1 MNTIIKALNSEN
13 PDAVTI
19 KEAAQIIQAGGLV
32 AFPTETVYG
41 LGANALDEASVKKIF
56 QAKGRPSD
64 NPLIVH
70 ISSREELPPLVEYIP
85 EKAQILMDAFWPGPL
100 TLIFPKSDSIPY
112 SITAG
117 LATVAIRLPQ
127 NKIARALIEA
137 AQVPIAAPSAN
148 TSGKPSPT
156 KASHVIEDL
165 NGKIEMILDGGS
177 VLVGLESTVVDVTGD
192 IPMILRPGGVTKEM
206 LEEAVG
212 EVLVDPAILSQKA
225 LTSIPKSPGMKYKHY
240 APKAKV
246 TIVDGELSKV
256 IDTINKFTIEKHAQ
270 HLKVGIMATTQTKD
284 SYRGDC
290 IIVVGDRNQPE
301 TIAANLF
308 DTLRAFDEAGMDVI
322 LAEAFPYEE
331 IGFAIMNRLQKAAGY
346 DIVRV

>member
-1 MNTIIKALNSEN
+1 MNTIIKTLNSEN
-13 PDAVTI
+13 PDEWII
-19 KEAAQIIQAGGLV
+19 KEAAQIIQSGGLV

-41 LGANALDEASVKKIF
+41 LGANALDETSVKKIF
-56 QAKGRPSD
+56 EAKGRPSD

-70 ISSREELPPLVEYIP
+70 IASKEELPKLVEYIP
-85 EKAQILMDAFWPGPL
+85 KKAQILMDAFWPGPL
-100 TLIFPKSDSIPY
+100 TLIFPKSNIIPY

-117 LATVAIRLPQ
+117 LSTVAIRLPQ
-127 NKIARALIEA
+127 NKIARALIETA
-137 AQVPIAAPSAN
+137 GVPIAAPSAN

-165 NGKIEMILDGGS
+165 NGKIEMILDGGP

-192 IPMILRPGGVTKEM
+192 IPVILRPGGITKEM

-225 LTSIPKSPGMKYKHY
+225 LASTPKAPGMKYKHY

-246 TIVDGELSKV
+246 TIVEGELSKV
-256 IDTINKFTIEKHAQ
+256 ITVINKLTKEKQAQ
-270 HLKVGIMATTQTKD
+270 HLKVGIMATEQTKD
-284 SYRGDC
+284 SYAGDC
-290 IIVVGDRNQPE
+290 IIVVGDRSNPE

-308 DTLRAFDEAGMDVI
+308 DTLRAFDEAGMDVV
-322 LAEAFPYEE
+322 LAEAFSYEE

-346 DIVRV
+346 DIIEV